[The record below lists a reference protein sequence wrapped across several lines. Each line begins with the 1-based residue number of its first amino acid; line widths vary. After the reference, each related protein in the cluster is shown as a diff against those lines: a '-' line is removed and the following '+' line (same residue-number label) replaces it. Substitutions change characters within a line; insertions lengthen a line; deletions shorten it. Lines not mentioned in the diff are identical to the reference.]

1 MIAILIALACHAT
14 LVALLVLVAP
24 QPFDAFV
31 GWLAYWMFGT
41 WALVRYDCSWPWLR
55 ATRLSDTLRR
65 SLCALRLDSV
75 SHARLAALAPDLRG
89 LGRSEGP
96 AEPGEYS
103 LGIWADDARAWLDE
117 LGWERAVVAG
127 LSMGGYTAFEF
138 ARRYPERLAALILL
152 DTHPRADEPDT
163 IANRRRSQQIVA
175 REGVAGIA
183 DGLLERVLG
192 RRTRQLQPG
201 IVADVR
207 RMMHAAPVAGVVG
220 ALEAMARR
228 SEATSLLS
236 GITVPVLVAA
246 GEDDLL
252 TPPARTQEWAHRLP
266 DAVIAT
272 IPEAG
277 HVTSLEAPGA
287 VNAIIRHFVEGL
299 EPIG

>member
-1 MIAILIALACHAT
+1 MVYRRGCKKKANIMQTSYIRTTEGFRLHARRNGT
-14 LVALLVLVAP
+14 GDVPIIFLHGF
-24 QPFDAFV
+24 PFDSTQ
-31 GWLAYWMFGT
+31 WLPQ
-41 WALVRYDCSWPWLR
+41 LEE
-55 ATRLSDTLRR
+55 
-65 SLCALRLDSV
+65 
-75 SHARLAALAPDLRG
+75 LADMAVMLAPDLRG